1 MNTVDFDTLKQI
13 PKILELL
20 VYVKNTVEKGNIE
33 KRWFNTRELADYT
46 GYKFETIKSKIKK
59 GEFTQNIHYFKKGG
73 MLLFDK
79 VEVDNWVMGIKS
91 ANNIAYSKKQME
103 EKDENYSDLLE
114 AFSA

>member
-1 MNTVDFDTLKQI
+1 MIIDLEELKLI
-13 PKILELL
+13 PQVLELL
-20 VYVKNTVEKGNIE
+20 TSVKDTIEKGTIE
-33 KRWFNTRELADYT
+33 KRWFNTRELALYT

-73 MLLFDK
+73 ILLFDK

-103 EKDENYSDLLE
+103 ETDENYSDLVE